1 MTYEKCPSCGTDLG
15 DGRCRACDAENDRLN
30 PPETPEPRMAAIRAE
45 IAETAGGIDATEER
59 TPMPDVAGY
68 AELLARIPEGYTEG
82 PWRHLREDVR
92 SVICTPGREMGFAK
106 ASWGNTLYAVSV
118 KLHGSERQC
127 RIDMDL
133 VELAPELAD
142 ALRTMP
148 ATILRYLYAE
158 AGVRARMLGATD
170 AERLAHAA
178 VRQDIRE
185 LAERFGVELEG

>member
-1 MTYEKCPSCGTDLG
+1 MSAKCMSCGTAIG
-15 DGRCRACDAENDRLN
+15 DGWCRACDAESDRLN

-45 IAETAGGIDATEER
+45 IAETAGAIEATEER

-82 PWRHLREDVR
+82 SWQREKGQGGRDKRQWVHPVGR
-92 SVICTPGREMGFAK
+92 SLSLVAMATGDER
-106 ASWGNTLYAVSV
+106 
-118 KLHGSERQC
+118 SE
-127 RIDMDL
+127 IDANADL
-133 VELAPELAD
+133 IALAPELAA

-148 ATILRYLYAE
+148 AAILRYLYAE

-185 LAERFGVELEG
+185 LAERFGVEMEG

>member
-45 IAETAGGIDATEER
+45 IAETAGAIEATEER
-59 TPMPDVAGY
+59 TPMPDA
-68 AELLARIPEGYTEG
+68 
-82 PWRHLREDVR
+82 DVR
-92 SVICTPGREMGFAK
+92 NV
-106 ASWGNTLYAVSV
+106 
-118 KLHGSERQC
+118 
-127 RIDMDL
+127 
-133 VELAPELAD
+133 LA
-142 ALRTMP
+142 
-148 ATILRYLYAE
+148 YLYAE